1 MKTLLVDEENFGW
14 GWRCWVQRVNDSL
27 IMFETLAWYL
37 GMIGSGHYSSPTVA
51 YVESL
56 RTGNLMSFFGAIVG
70 HKYLC

>member
-1 MKTLLVDEENFGW
+1 
-14 GWRCWVQRVNDSL
+14 VQRVNDSL